1 MNWWVVFAADAVRD
15 VPAVLAA
22 GYKARVTELLALLG
36 RDPFE
41 TAPPYVALRGDLKG
55 AYSRRLDLQQRLV
68 YEVLREE
75 RVVRVLRLWTGGD

>member
-1 MNWWVVFAADAVRD
+1 MNWWVVFAPDALKD

-22 GYKARVTELLALLG
+22 GYKARVQELLALLS

-41 TAPPYVALRGDLKG
+41 DSPPYVALRGDLKG

-68 YEVLREE
+68 YQVLREE
-75 RVVRVLRLWTGGD
+75 RVVRVLRLWTVES

>member
-1 MNWWVVFAADAVRD
+1 MNWWVVFAQDALRD

-22 GYKARVTELLALLG
+22 GYKARVTEMLALLG

-41 TAPPYVALRGDLKG
+41 TSPPHVVLRGDLKG
-55 AYSRRLDLQQRLV
+55 AYSRRLDLQQQLV

-75 RVVRVLRLWTGGD
+75 RVVRVLRLWTVET

>member
-1 MNWWVVFAADAVRD
+1 MNWWVVFAQEALGD

-41 TAPPYVALRGDLKG
+41 TSPPYVALRGDLKG
-55 AYSRRLDLQQRLV
+55 AYSRRLDLQQRMV

-75 RVVRVLRLWTGGD
+75 RVVRVLRLWTVDA